1 MRISP
6 ALAATVGTLAL
17 SAVHAQSYLEVDGLG
32 AKAPPV
38 ARFTDSERL
47 QAADERL
54 KRGTAAARKLYGS
67 DLHEPIP
74 VVTATAAE
82 RRAAAQARW
91 DEVSAL
97 NKAGLLPLSSDL
109 DYPPGASGVPRATR

>member
-1 MRISP
+1 MRLLP
-6 ALAATVGTLAL
+6 ALGAAIGTLAL
-17 SAVHAQSYLEVDGLG
+17 SSVHAQSYLEIDGLG

-38 ARFTDSERL
+38 ARYTAAQRVEAADSRL
-47 QAADERL
+47 QQ
-54 KRGTAAARKLYGS
+54 GSTAARRLYGS
-67 DLHEPIP
+67 DLHAPVP

-91 DEVSAL
+91 NEISAL

-109 DYPPGASGVPRATR
+109 DYPPGASGVPRTTR